1 MQSLIQYIEKELK
14 GLYPAEE
21 IRSFI
26 RLIFEQVCELNYT
39 QLLLSRDRILS
50 QEKKEKM
57 EEIVKRL
64 KTFEPIQY
72 ILGET
77 EFYGLQLKVN
87 TAVLIPRPETEEL
100 VQWILQTNQLKSP
113 VILDVGTGS
122 GCIALALKK
131 ELPAAVLTAID
142 ISETAL
148 ENAKEN
154 AKTNRLDIQ
163 LLNGDIL
170 NWEGQRWEQYDVIV
184 SNPPYVRTMEKE
196 TMQANVLD
204 YEPELALFVSDS
216 DPLVFYRRIGEFS
229 WENLRKDGFL
239 FFEINENLG
248 MEMAELLSAQGFR
261 NVEIKKD
268 IRGKERMLCC
278 QR

>member
-26 RLIFEQVCELNYT
+26 RLVFEQVCELNYT
-39 QLLLSRDRILS
+39 QLLLSRDKILS
-50 QEKKEKM
+50 PEEKEKM
-57 EEIVKRL
+57 EEIVTRL

-87 TAVLIPRPETEEL
+87 PAVLIPRPETEEL
-100 VQWILQTNQLKSP
+100 VQWILQTNKLTSP
-113 VILDVGTGS
+113 VVLDVGTGS

-131 ELPAAVLTAID
+131 ELPAATLTAID

-148 ENAKEN
+148 ETAKEN
-154 AKTNRLDIQ
+154 AKINRLDIQ
-163 LLNGDIL
+163 LLNCNIL
-170 NWEGQRWEQYDVIV
+170 NWEGQKWEQYDIIV

-196 TMQANVLD
+196 KMQANVLD
-204 YEPELALFVSDS
+204 YEPELALFVSDA

-229 WENLRKDGFL
+229 LENLRKDGFL

-248 MEMAELLSAQGFR
+248 TEMAELLSAQGFK
-261 NVEIKKD
+261 NIEIRTD